1 MRSTE
6 QKKHLNGFG
15 RLLLRSA
22 TLRRILFALCLVAAG
37 TSAADAQCYE
47 FWSSGSSVTLKVDI
61 GTMLSVIGPIPNI
74 QGGRSFTYAFT
85 GNYTLTIGQSTQVSS
100 GLLGAS
106 TILYAGNPL
115 FTTLSFLLG
124 DPSFKSDWV
133 VNLQGSGDLLPKGFP
148 QTLPDI
154 SNWTLPL
161 GGTHNDY
168 ISIGS
173 GPGAGHYQIDKIT
186 NCAASTAPTVA
197 LSATELQFAYTIGGA
212 PPAPQTISVT
222 NSGGGTLSW
231 FAIASPSWI
240 TLSETPGSITVSINP
255 AGLSDGTHMGDIV
268 IVAQGATNS
277 PLTIPISL
285 TVTGGQPV
293 ISSASHYVQ
302 VTPCR
307 IADTRNPTGAF
318 GGPAVAG
325 GTSRNFP
332 IPLSNCGIPATAA
345 AYSLNVAV
353 VPKVHLG
360 YVTVWPTG
368 QSQPP
373 VATLNSLDGRI
384 KSNAAIVPA
393 GTNGAVSV
401 FATDTSDVILDI
413 TGYFAPGSVPSASA
427 FYSLTPCRVADTRNA
442 TGPLG
447 GPGLSAK
454 TTRTFPIAE
463 SACNIPPNAQGY
475 SLNFA
480 AIPKGPLGYLTA
492 WPTGQPQ
499 PLVASL
505 NALTGAITA
514 NAVVV
519 PAGAGQA
526 VDVFTTNDTD
536 LVIDI
541 NGYFAPQGP
550 GGLSLYAITPCRVL
564 DSRLPSGTPPFSAP
578 LNVNVTG
585 SSCGVPSTARA
596 FVFNVTV
603 IPPGPLG
610 FITMWPEAEPRPL
623 AATLNAL
630 DGAITNNMAI
640 VPTDNGSITV
650 FPSNPTHLVLDIF
663 GFYAP

>member
-1 MRSTE
+1 MWSRKRKLIRSGTFR
-6 QKKHLNGFG
+6 GF
-15 RLLLRSA
+15 
-22 TLRRILFALCLVAAG
+22 LFGLCLAAAG
-37 TSAADAQCYE
+37 AGALDAQCYE
-47 FWSSGSSVTLKVDI
+47 LWSTGASVTFKIDI
-61 GTMLSVIGPIPNI
+61 GTMLSVIGPISNS
-74 QGGRSFTYAFT
+74 QGGRSFTNAFT
-85 GNYTLTIGQSTQVSS
+85 GNYTLATGQSTQVSS

-106 TILYAGNPL
+106 TVLYAGSPL

-133 VNLQGSGDLLPKGFP
+133 VNLQGSGDLLPKGLP

-161 GGTHNDY
+161 VGMHNDY

-186 NCAASTAPTVA
+186 NCAAATAPTVS
-197 LSATELQFAYTIGGA
+197 LSATQLQFSYTIGGA
-212 PPAPQTISVT
+212 LPAPQTIRVT

-231 FAIASPSWI
+231 FAIAAPSWI
-240 TLSETPGSITVSINP
+240 TLTDTFDSTTVSINP
-255 AGLSDGTHMGDIV
+255 AGLSEGTHMGDIV

-285 TVTGGQPV
+285 AVTPAAPPV
-293 ISSASHYVQ
+293 ISSASHYVP
-302 VTPCR
+302 VAPCR
-307 IADTRNPTGAF
+307 IADTRNPNGPF

-325 GTSRNFP
+325 GASRDFP

-345 AYSLNVAV
+345 AYSVNVAV

-360 YVTVWPTG
+360 YVTVWPAG
-368 QSQPP
+368 QTRPP

-393 GTNGAVSV
+393 GTSGALSI
-401 FATDTSDVILDI
+401 FATDTTDVILDI
-413 TGYFAPGSVPSASA
+413 NGYFVPGSAPSASA
-427 FYSLTPCRVADTRNA
+427 FYPLTPCRVADTRNA
-442 TGPLG
+442 MGPLG

-454 TTRTFPIAE
+454 TTRNFPIAE
-463 SACNIPPNAQGY
+463 SSCNIPPNAQAY
-475 SLNFA
+475 SLNLA

-492 WPTGQPQ
+492 WPAGQPQ

-550 GGLSLYAITPCRVL
+550 GGLSLYAMTPCRVL

-578 LNVNVTG
+578 LNVNVTA
-585 SSCGVPSTARA
+585 SSCGVPSTAKA
-596 FVFNVTV
+596 FVFNATV
-603 IPPGPLG
+603 VPPGRLG
-610 FITMWPEAEPRPL
+610 FITMWPEGEPRPL
-623 AATLNAL
+623 VATLNAL
-630 DGAITNNMAI
+630 DGAVTNNMAI